1 MPHQPNDA
9 LQSGEGPLGASSQ
22 APSLAHHAKPVPSI
36 SACSQPAAAGGARAS
51 ASAPRITS
59 IDEELEATLRKVDIQ
74 DWDYK
79 DVPRDRIE
87 EEEE

>member
-1 MPHQPNDA
+1 M
-9 LQSGEGPLGASSQ
+9 L
-22 APSLAHHAKPVPSI
+22 SLSLLFLL
-36 SACSQPAAAGGARAS
+36 ARAS